1 MTSLTFWFWDV
12 KGPAPGKLL
21 LSKLLSKGEVFERV
35 SPCHV
40 VSRILRI
47 AFTFFNMCAS
57 NEIVQC
63 DGDHRRSKLVRLVR
77 KAWPAWRFQSF
88 CVLVLICLLQHLSWF
103 SEAPLWT
110 SAPPATNC
118 VPIQHEGKVE
128 KEQESFETGLGNLAF
143 QRWDASGLHRE
154 GKKGHFVDGSC
165 PLSFLCKY
173 SAGIE
178 LPQYFLM
185 RPLLVERE
193 LYWASRLEAVC
204 SKAKAHCAYLGL
216 SCMFGLFLSMKC
228 SERKTL
234 IVSICSAKRRW
245 WQHDDTSCGGDG
257 HACHRRRAEAKKV
270 KRRWRRWR
278 KRKG

>member
-1 MTSLTFWFWDV
+1 MFWFWSCNISA
-12 KGPAPGKLL
+12 GSQRLHYELL
-21 LSKLLSKGEVFERV
+21 L
-35 SPCHV
+35 H
-40 VSRILRI
+40 LRR
-47 AFTFFNMCAS
+47 T
-57 NEIVQC
+57 V
-63 DGDHRRSKLVRLVR
+63 
-77 KAWPAWRFQSF
+77 FQSNTR
-88 CVLVLICLLQHLSWF
+88 
-103 SEAPLWT
+103 E
-110 SAPPATNC
+110 
-118 VPIQHEGKVE
+118 KVE

-154 GKKGHFVDGSC
+154 GKKGHFVGGSC

-204 SKAKAHCAYLGL
+204 SKAKAHCAYLGV
-216 SCMFGLFLSMKC
+216 SCMFGLFLNMKC

>member
-47 AFTFFNMCAS
+47 AFTFFNICAS

-63 DGDHRRSKLVRLVR
+63 NGDHRRSKLVRLVR

-88 CVLVLICLLQHLSWF
+88 CVLVLILQHLSWF

-118 VPIQHEGKVE
+118 VPIQHEGKSWKRTRAIWDLSWQSCLPKVRC
-128 KEQESFETGLGNLAF
+128 QWLA
-143 QRWDASGLHRE
+143 QRRQ
-154 GKKGHFVDGSC
+154 K
-165 PLSFLCKY
+165 
-173 SAGIE
+173 
-178 LPQYFLM
+178 
-185 RPLLVERE
+185 RPLRGWV
-193 LYWASRLEAVC
+193 
-204 SKAKAHCAYLGL
+204 L
-216 SCMFGLFLSMKC
+216 SSLFL
-228 SERKTL
+228 
-234 IVSICSAKRRW
+234 V
-245 WQHDDTSCGGDG
+245 
-257 HACHRRRAEAKKV
+257 
-270 KRRWRRWR
+270 
-278 KRKG
+278 